1 MTLRTERYQA
11 IQMFFFMTYDRL
23 SIHIVGRMMN
33 LQRIRSPTKSAA
45 VAVAQ
50 THDPTHLLPIGILQ
64 LPDVITLPTP
74 TISKSAH
81 RSLHSC
87 RCPVRRGTPVCS
99 FPDSQ
104 TDSVRP
110 TKVFFRLYTTG
121 TAHRSM
127 HSIDSARTMPSLLS
141 YRSVNLLPSPR
152 A

>member
-1 MTLRTERYQA
+1 MNVSLFCFAIIVLFPMTLRTERYQA

-64 LPDVITLPTP
+64 LPDVIT
-74 TISKSAH
+74 
-81 RSLHSC
+81 
-87 RCPVRRGTPVCS
+87 VRRGTPVCS